1 MSTLL
6 STSHIAAG
14 ERAAYWIDMICDV
27 FVQLDCTHT
36 AERFHGEIADRTLGP
51 LRVSRVDSNKQL
63 VLRSSRQIA
72 RSCEDY
78 FLVSLQLA
86 GHGRVLQDGRAALLG
101 PGDFALYDSTRR
113 YTLAFDDEFTQIVL
127 KTPRALLTDRL
138 ARAETCTAL
147 AIKGSAGMGRVA
159 AELLRSVAREAHT
172 LQPHEI
178 ERMAH
183 AVIDVFATH
192 SASRR
197 SSNPYRRVR
206 IEQRSC
212 CVSRCSSRITCATR
226 SSRLSR
232 WHGRTASARAT

>member
-27 FVQLDCTHT
+27 FVQLDCTQT
-36 AERFHGEIADRTLGP
+36 GERFHGEIADRTIGP

-138 ARAETCTAL
+138 ARQRPA
-147 AIKGSAGMGRVA
+147 
-159 AELLRSVAREAHT
+159 LRSPSKAA
-172 LQPHEI
+172 P
-178 ERMAH
+178 AW
-183 AVIDVFATH
+183 AAW
-192 SASRR
+192 
-197 SSNPYRRVR
+197 
-206 IEQRSC
+206 QRSC
-212 CVSRCSSRITCATR
+212 CAALLVRRTRCS
-226 SSRLSR
+226 
-232 WHGRTASARAT
+232 RTKSNAWPTL